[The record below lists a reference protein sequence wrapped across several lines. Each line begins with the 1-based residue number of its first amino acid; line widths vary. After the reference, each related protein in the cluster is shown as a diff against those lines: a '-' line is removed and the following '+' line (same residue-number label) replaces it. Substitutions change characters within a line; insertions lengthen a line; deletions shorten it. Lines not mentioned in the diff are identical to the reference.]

1 MASSKRRGNSGG
13 KIQLYGVSELLQK
26 IEKAGGK
33 ADEAVK
39 KCVENSL
46 TQVGMKMQLFMMEH
60 RFTNDT
66 YNSFEILPVKLNKD
80 GKVTGSAGYDV
91 EKGGLPAVFLDV
103 GTPNQQPYYFRYYA
117 INNSRKQLEQ
127 IQQATLREILEAL
140 K

>member
-1 MASSKRRGNSGG
+1 MASKSRGNSGG
-13 KIQLYGVSELLQK
+13 KIELYGISELLQK

-46 TQVGMKMQLFMMEH
+46 EQVGMKMQLFMMEH
-60 RFTNDT
+60 RRTSDT
-66 YNSFEILPVKLNKD
+66 YNSFEILPVKLRA
-80 GKVTGSAGYDV
+80 GKVSGSAGYDID
-91 EKGGLPAVFLDV
+91 KGGLPAIFLDV
-103 GTPNQQPYYFRYYA
+103 GTPNQQPKFFRYYA
-117 INNSRKQLEQ
+117 INNSRQELEQ